1 MSWTEPTATTDDT
14 LPLSAVLGVVV
25 LLAGLVVAVSTR
37 FLSNPYSTA
46 FPWAAITGSA
56 LFLLLRRSRDVQ
68 RPVMPELTVGPR
80 HLAVGYF
87 TAVGTVL
94 LLYRASGFE
103 TTLAVNVLL
112 LCCYLL
118 TAAVIWLRP
127 DRVFP
132 LALVLAT
139 GILHRMLA
147 LYSSP
152 LLMGNDT
159 FFHNRMGRLV
169 ASTGSLEPLTASKYF
184 YAPFYHVFNALARFT
199 MDVPGREVAALTTT
213 VLAVVLPACAVYWL
227 VDQSWRRQTA
237 VFGALLYTASDFALF
252 WAMQPQVT
260 SVGVGLYALCLA
272 SLIAYVRR
280 PLKGTLAVTLVLFA
294 MVSLTHQV
302 STFIT
307 AFSALVYLGCRTIY
321 YRRDVRRAM
330 NLSLIYVLG
339 LIFNFRATKWGGPE
353 GESGDFLHV
362 MTTQVVYAAIDASE
376 DTVSRVAY
384 TLPKDPA
391 IHPASSNALSMIH
404 VVGSAALLGASV
416 TGMLFWMWAGD
427 DRRERASGFAVGS
440 LVGAMFTIVLVG
452 PIAGLRTLLPWRWFA
467 YIYVPAAVLGAVTF
481 VSLSRSVT
489 GLLPDRSSAATV
501 VVVLLLVGPYVAV
514 MGGNFTGAAHDPVYD
529 DSPRAQ
535 RFGLTTTEYAT
546 LEHQREYV
554 PRSEPVASD
563 YLISIL
569 SARNYGQENVRVLD
583 VKYGDP
589 TSIGSPDESVVV
601 VDRAYIHTDHARYT
615 LILNGTR
622 VSVFGPVP
630 VDDVAPTRRS
640 TTYDSGV
647 DKLTYLEPSPSTNET
662 NETDPSAAVSPPSRV
677 APERTARGDPSP
689 ARPRGA

>member
-1 MSWTEPTATTDDT
+1 MSWREPAVPSDDA
-14 LPLSAVLGVVV
+14 LPLSPVLGVVV
-25 LLAGLVVAVSTR
+25 LLAGLIVAVSTR

-56 LFLLLRRSRDVQ
+56 LFLLLRRSRNVQ
-68 RPVMPELTVGPR
+68 RPVSLDLSVGPR

-87 TAVGTVL
+87 TAVGAVL

-103 TTLAVNVLL
+103 TTLAVNALL

-132 LALVLAT
+132 LAMVLVT

-159 FFHNRMGRLV
+159 FFHNRIGRLV
-169 ASTGSLEPLTASKYF
+169 ASTGSLEPLTASKYY
-184 YAPFYHVFNALARFT
+184 YAPFYHVFNALSRFT
-199 MDVPGREVAALTTT
+199 MDLPGREVAALTTT

-227 VDQSWRRQTA
+227 VDQSWNRQTA

-272 SLIAYVRR
+272 SLVAYVRQ
-280 PLKGTLAVTLVLFA
+280 PQKGTFAIALVLYA

-302 STFIT
+302 SAFIT
-307 AFSALVYLGCRTIY
+307 AFSALAYLGCRTVY
-321 YRRDVRRAM
+321 CRCDVRR
-330 NLSLIYVLG
+330 SLNLG
-339 LIFNFRATKWGGPE
+339 LIYLLGLVFNFRATKWGGPN

-362 MTTQVVYAAIDASE
+362 MITQVVYAAIDASE

-384 TLPKDPA
+384 SLPNDPA

-416 TGMLFWMWAGD
+416 AGMLIWIWAGD
-427 DRRERASGFAVGS
+427 GRRERASGFAVGS
-440 LVGAMFTIVLVG
+440 LVGAMFTVVLAG

-467 YIYVPAAVLGAVTF
+467 YIYVPAAVLGAVTL
-481 VSLSRSVT
+481 VSVSRSVT
-489 GLLPDRSSAATV
+489 GVIPDRSSWATV

-546 LEHQREYV
+546 LDHQREYV
-554 PRSEPVASD
+554 PRSEPVAAD

-569 SARNYGQENVRVLD
+569 SSRNYEQENVRVFD
-583 VKYGDP
+583 VRYGDP
-589 TSIGSPDESVVV
+589 TSIGSPDEPVVV
-601 VDRAYIHTDHARYT
+601 VDRAYIHTDHARYI
-615 LILNGTR
+615 LVLNGTR

-630 VDDVAPTRRS
+630 VDEIDPTRRS
-640 TTYDSGV
+640 TTYDSGA
-647 DKLTYLEPSPSTNET
+647 DELTYLEPSPSTNET
-662 NETDPSAAVSPPSRV
+662 DPAAAVTPVSRV
-677 APERTARGDPSP
+677 TRERTDRREPPP
-689 ARPRGA
+689 ALPRGA